1 MKASLLLMVL
11 LSGVLLASH
20 TQARQLYRF
29 TVDGAVV
36 LKDHVPAEYSHLGY
50 QVLNSQGMVV
60 RTVEPAPTKEE
71 LEQRRAAEAA
81 AKARKE
87 AIAEQRRQDLDLLRL
102 YASPADVERA
112 RQRKADEIDSYIQL
126 QRRRIVDLEQKLGQA
141 QNAAANF
148 ERRGQE
154 VPADLRLEV
163 VQLQNGIRDSE
174 NNIRQRQQ
182 EMQAMTRDMA
192 DQYERVRILQVY
204 TPGTLDEDVD
214 LDHVDRTLASRQN
227 P

>member
-1 MKASLLLMVL
+1 
-11 LSGVLLASH
+11 
-20 TQARQLYRF
+20 
-29 TVDGAVV
+29 
-36 LKDHVPAEYSHLGY
+36 GY

-60 RTVEPAPTKEE
+60 RTVEPAHNKEE
-71 LEQRRAAEAA
+71 HEQRRAAEAA

-87 AIAEQRRQDLDLLRL
+87 GIDEQRRQDLDLLRL

-182 EMQAMTRDMA
+182 EMQARSEEHTS
-192 DQYERVRILQVY
+192 ELQ
-204 TPGTLDEDVD
+204 
-214 LDHVDRTLASRQN
+214 S
-227 P
+227 

>member
-1 MKASLLLMVL
+1 M
-11 LSGVLLASH
+11 
-20 TQARQLYRF
+20 
-29 TVDGAVV
+29 
-36 LKDHVPAEYSHLGY
+36 
-50 QVLNSQGMVV
+50 
-60 RTVEPAPTKEE
+60 
-71 LEQRRAAEAA
+71 
-81 AKARKE
+81 
-87 AIAEQRRQDLDLLRL
+87 RL
-102 YASPADVERA
+102 YAGPADVERA

-126 QRRRIVDLEQKLGQA
+126 QRRRIADLEQKLGQA

-182 EMQAMTRDMA
+182 EMLEMTRDMA

-204 TPGTLDEDVD
+204 APGTLDEDVD
-214 LDHVDRTLASRQN
+214 LDHVDRTLAGRET

>member
-1 MKASLLLMVL
+1 MKLSLLTVV
-11 LSGVLLASH
+11 LSGMLLASH
-20 TQARQLYRF
+20 VQAQQLYRF
-29 TVDGAVV
+29 KVDGSVV
-36 LKDHVPAEYSHLGY
+36 LKDHIPTEFSHLGY
-50 QVLNSQGMVV
+50 EVLNSRGMVV

-71 LEQRRAAEAA
+71 LAQRRAAEAA

-102 YASPADVERA
+102 YAKPADVERA

-126 QRRRIVDLEQKLGQA
+126 QRRRIADLEQKLEKA
-141 QNAAANF
+141 QQSAANF

-163 VQLQNGIRDSE
+163 LQLQNGIRDSE

-192 DQYERVRILQVY
+192 EQYERVRILQVY
-204 TPGTLDEDVD
+204 APGTLDEDVD
-214 LDHVDRTLASRQN
+214 LDHVDRILASRKN